1 MKVYNKV
8 SIYLS
13 TSSYCKLNLINLNQ
27 TTETI
32 YYLVCQFH
40 FSSSSKIYL
49 YWFKVLQNQF
59 QVKSLNT
66 AQIPS
71 NELQSSRTYIYSKL
85 CFGSQLERHPVL
97 NALKH
102 TRSPKTGVQYQRY
115 FLWTRL
121 KQFFGIHLRVKSS
134 QYLALWC
141 RTESSPSI
149 LWEDVAITSHVK
161 YSFKNHWHLEKN
173 DNLISSVMTW
183 RLINYKLAVNIKRAT

>member
-1 MKVYNKV
+1 MKFYPFEIQNKLLMNCTPTEYRKWWLAFMKVYNKV

-85 CFGSQLERHPVL
+85 CFGSVRTASCSQCTQAYKIAKNRRPISTLLSL
-97 NALKH
+97 NTVEAIFWHSFKSEKFSIFGTMVSH
-102 TRSPKTGVQYQRY
+102 RIKSKYFMGRRS
-115 FLWTRL
+115 
-121 KQFFGIHLRVKSS
+121 H
-134 QYLALWC
+134 YLA
-141 RTESSPSI
+141 RKI
-149 LWEDVAITSHVK
+149 
-161 YSFKNHWHLEKN
+161 FF
-173 DNLISSVMTW
+173 
-183 RLINYKLAVNIKRAT
+183 